1 MGKVVGPVLKL
12 FFVVLFMSSS
22 VHSSSNIEEKR
33 ESDHRFQK
41 LLCSKQKLTRLH
53 FYFHDIVSG
62 QAQTTVMV
70 VSPAKTVKPS
80 PTWFGQVN
88 MFDNPLTKGP
98 ELTSKL
104 LGHAQGLYGYAS
116 QVDISLLVAM
126 TFIITNGRHD
136 GSSFTVLGR
145 NTVTDSTRELPIVGG
160 TGKFRLARGFATA
173 KTYFFNDTVAIVE
186 YNIVVI
192 HY

>member
-22 VHSSSNIEEKR
+22 VHGSSNIEEKR
-33 ESDHRFQK
+33 ESDHWFQK
-41 LLCSKQKLTRLH
+41 LHYSKQKLTRLH

-80 PTWFGQVN
+80 PTLFGQVN

-104 LGHAQGLYGYAS
+104 LGRAQGLYGFAS

-126 TFIITNGRHD
+126 TFIVTNGRHD
-136 GSSFTVLGR
+136 GSS
-145 NTVTDSTRELPIVGG
+145 
-160 TGKFRLARGFATA
+160 
-173 KTYFFNDTVAIVE
+173 
-186 YNIVVI
+186 
-192 HY
+192 